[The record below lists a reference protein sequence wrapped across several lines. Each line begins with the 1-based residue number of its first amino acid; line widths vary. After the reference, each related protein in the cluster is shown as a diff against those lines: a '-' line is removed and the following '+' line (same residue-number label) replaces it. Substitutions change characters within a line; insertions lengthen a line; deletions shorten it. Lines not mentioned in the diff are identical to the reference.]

1 MFENEIISHKK
12 EKILKNRYILI
23 GILAVIIV
31 LLVIIMAL
39 IFKNTSKKNI
49 VAEENT
55 ENNSNNEQEEAILV
69 ELDKKRQEEE
79 QREREK
85 EKQEEENATGVI
97 YLTFDDGPS
106 SDITPQIL
114 DILSKKNV
122 KATFFVVHFSEKNA
136 ELVKREDAEGHTVA
150 LHGYTHTYSEV
161 YQSADS
167 CIENFRKIQDQVYE
181 TIGKRPNIIR
191 FPGGSSNTIS
201 RKYCQGVMTQVT
213 ERALDEGF
221 RYFDWNVDSDDAG
234 HAKTRDDIYNNVTS
248 KIKAGRSNVVLMH
261 DFSNNHKTLN
271 ALEDIIDFGTQ
282 NGYVFRKITDDTKM
296 VTHAVNN

>member
-1 MFENEIISHKK
+1 MFENEIISHRK
-12 EKILKNRYILI
+12 EQILKYRYILI

-79 QREREK
+79 QREK
-85 EKQEEENATGVI
+85 EKQEEENATGII

-106 SDITPQIL
+106 ADITPQVL

-167 CIENFRKIQDQVYE
+167 CLENFRKIQEQVYE

-201 RKYCQGVMTQVT
+201 RKYCKGVMSQVT

-221 RYFDWNVDSDDAG
+221 RYFDWNLDSDDAG

-261 DFSNNHKTLN
+261 DFSNNHKTLD
-271 ALEDIIDFGTQ
+271 ALSDIIDFGIQ